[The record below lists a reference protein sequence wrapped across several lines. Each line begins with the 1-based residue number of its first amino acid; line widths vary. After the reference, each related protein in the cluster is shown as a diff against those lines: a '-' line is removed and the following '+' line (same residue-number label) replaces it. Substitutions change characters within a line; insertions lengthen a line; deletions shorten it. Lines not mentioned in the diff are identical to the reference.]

1 MKYAPLLLLSFLLP
15 PALNAQCVQ
24 LLSSG
29 STSDLYAVA
38 FWDGTTGLAVGDSGV
53 VLRTTNGGS
62 AWTRPNTRT
71 QQALRGLFTLNSGGL
86 KAWAVGAGGTIRYS
100 ADGGQSWVQQPAP
113 VRTDLHAVAFSSANN
128 GLAVGDCGAVL
139 RTTNGGATWT
149 RVDAKTTET
158 LYAITFQANTA
169 IAAGDNGVVCRSTNG
184 GATWTATNL
193 GSQPWRSAAG
203 TSATNLWLAG
213 TGADL
218 RRTTNGGQNWT
229 SLPIGSTDWYGFD
242 VNSSG
247 QRNVLVGAAG
257 KIYLSQDGGVS
268 WENRSNPGITTL
280 LRDAVFVPVDSSTA
294 YACGDGGV
302 LLRVRLPQAAAAAL
316 QDTLCAGGAIALSGG
331 GGAPYSWSGP
341 GGYTASVQN
350 PMRPNATTTMS
361 GLYILTATAAPGCT
375 DTAVVNIKINA
386 PPTAAASAVKTTL
399 CAGET
404 LQLNASGGG
413 TYSWSGPGGYTAS
426 GQNPTRPNAT
436 TAMTGPYTVLVTDG
450 NGCTDTEVVNITVTN
465 PPTAA
470 ASAVKTAL
478 CAGETLQ
485 LNASGGGT
493 YTWSGPGGYTAS
505 GQNPTRPN
513 ATTAMSGPY
522 TVLVTDANGCTDTE
536 VVNITVTAPPTAA
549 ASAVKTTLCAG
560 ETLQLNASGGGTY
573 TWSGPGGY
581 TASGQNPTRP
591 NATTAMTGPYTVLVT
606 DGNGCTDTEV
616 VNITVTNPPTAAASA
631 VKNTLCVGETLQL
644 TASGGGTYTWSGPG
658 GYTASGQNPA
668 RPDATTAMSGPYT
681 VLVTDGNGCTDTE
694 VVNITVTALP
704 TAAASAVKTTL
715 CAGETLQLNA
725 SGGGTY
731 IWSGPGGYTAS
742 GQNPTR
748 PNATT
753 AMTGPYTVLVTDGN
767 GCTDTEVVDIMVNDL
782 PTASA
787 TGGALSCLSPVLTL
801 QGQSNT
807 PGATYAWVGP
817 GGFNSG
823 LQNPPVNVAGVYT
836 LTVTAAGCAQTAT
849 ATVTGS
855 SPVVVAMGTP
865 GGTLFTCS
873 QTTLTLVAQPT
884 PAGGGYSFLWS
895 SGLGTGQQATAVLPG
910 GYSVTVTDTGSGCS
924 NVASVTLT
932 GSPNPPAATAN
943 GGALSC
949 GGGAVQL
956 QGSSSIPGS
965 SFNWSGPGGF
975 SSAQQNPVV
984 NQVGAYT
991 LTVTASGNCTGTATA
1006 LVTPAGNPPQP
1017 TIAGSTTFCGDTLSL
1032 TVAPPLFTQYS
1043 WSTGGSTQAIKITAT
1058 GTYTVTVT
1066 DLAGCTGTDTH
1077 TVNAGNALTPAISG
1091 PGSTCGG
1098 TVTLDAGPGYKTYLW
1113 STGAKG
1119 QTIPVNAVGTY
1130 LVTVT
1135 NGPACTGTDAHVV
1148 DATAAVSVGISGP
1161 SQVCGSGQ
1169 ATLTATP
1176 GFIDYQWSNGQSGP
1190 SITVGAGNYTVEAT
1204 SDKGCTA
1211 TATQTVTS
1219 GTAIFTTL
1227 DSTICQGESVQ
1238 FGGQLRTQT
1247 AVYTATFSG
1256 SGGCD
1261 SIVQL
1266 TLVVVSPGITVVTPQ
1281 DLCEGNALL
1290 LQASGCPGCDFAWSD
1305 NLGFEATV
1313 TASPTTTTTY
1323 TVTATDALGCSEAE
1337 TITVRV
1343 RPAQRILVQESICS
1357 GKSFTYNNKTY
1368 NKTGKYTDYVLSPEG
1383 CTDTVTIEL
1392 YVVLVKPFFTMP
1404 DLMIMAPGEEED
1416 MLNVADND
1424 SVPPGLDY
1432 EVKFINNDPKAGSL
1446 NASPDG
1452 SVTYRLIDDDFRG
1465 SEKLDYRI
1473 CDAECGLGC
1482 DTGTLE
1488 IRILQFSNAFSPN
1501 GDGNNDLWDPL
1512 EIYRQMGVDINES
1525 AAEMYILNSWGDR
1538 MFSATPYRPWDGKVN
1553 GRDVP
1558 AGTYYY
1564 VLFVGNGQVDKR
1576 SVTVL
1581 R

>member
-513 ATTAMSGPY
+513 
-522 TVLVTDANGCTDTE
+522 
-536 VVNITVTAPPTAA
+536 
-549 ASAVKTTLCAG
+549 
-560 ETLQLNASGGGTY
+560 
-573 TWSGPGGY
+573 
-581 TASGQNPTRP
+581 
-591 NATTAMTGPYTVLVT
+591 
-606 DGNGCTDTEV
+606 
-616 VNITVTNPPTAAASA
+616 
-631 VKNTLCVGETLQL
+631 
-644 TASGGGTYTWSGPG
+644 
-658 GYTASGQNPA
+658 
-668 RPDATTAMSGPYT
+668 ATTAMSGPYT

>member
-513 ATTAMSGPY
+513 ATTAM
-522 TVLVTDANGCTDTE
+522 
-536 VVNITVTAPPTAA
+536 
-549 ASAVKTTLCAG
+549 
-560 ETLQLNASGGGTY
+560 
-573 TWSGPGGY
+573 
-581 TASGQNPTRP
+581 
-591 NATTAMTGPYTVLVT
+591 TGPYTVLVT

-658 GYTASGQNPA
+658 GYTASGQNPT
-668 RPDATTAMSGPYT
+668 RPNATTAMSGPYT
-681 VLVTDGNGCTDTE
+681 VLVTDANGCTDTE
-694 VVNITVTALP
+694 VVNITVTAPP

>member
-560 ETLQLNASGGGTY
+560 ETLQLN
-573 TWSGPGGY
+573 
-581 TASGQNPTRP
+581 
-591 NATTAMTGPYTVLVT
+591 
-606 DGNGCTDTEV
+606 
-616 VNITVTNPPTAAASA
+616 
-631 VKNTLCVGETLQL
+631 
-644 TASGGGTYTWSGPG
+644 ASGGGTYTWSGPG